1 MARRA
6 ETNTAVGSML
16 ERICSAGESGLPFDE
31 RLMMLTQL
39 RAASNEI
46 ATATDRY
53 LMERILRQQEA
64 ISSVQDEHA
73 KLRSLIDS
81 LTAPPL
87 HTATLLA
94 KVDSPGVR
102 GVLVHAGENERRV
115 VQLGEGLEANDLSV
129 GDEVFLSHERNFV
142 VARSCSLGHVAG
154 EIATYSRTLADG
166 RLVLRSRDEE
176 VIVLPN
182 KSLQGAVLK
191 QGDGVRFSRSAGIAF
206 EKVEQARGESYFLEA
221 TPTDTFRDIG
231 GLDREIEQI
240 KQMITLHKLHP
251 EKARQYRLRPKRS
264 ILLTGRPGNGKTKL
278 ARATCN
284 WVAGMSKSGKARFV
298 GIKPGELSSMWHGAS
313 ESAYRRL
320 FAAAREAS
328 LEDPDIPV
336 IIFIDEVDSIGSVR
350 GEGINKIDDK
360 IQACVISELD
370 GLIDR
375 GSVLV
380 MSATNRA
387 DSLDP
392 AMIRAGRLGDLILEI
407 PPPNRK
413 GAHAV
418 LNCYL
423 PEDIPYASSHSGQAS
438 AREELLQLAVGQ
450 LFAEN
455 GDTELAHLTLRDG
468 KRRLIR
474 AADLLNGASLQSI
487 ALSALE
493 RAVLRD
499 DEGGPAGVSAA
510 DISAAISDYLVA
522 AAKPLTPRN
531 ARNYIQ
537 DLPQDVD
544 VTSVDLVERRVK
556 RPYLY
561 RVEAA

>member
-1 MARRA
+1 
-6 ETNTAVGSML
+6 
-16 ERICSAGESGLPFDE
+16 
-31 RLMMLTQL
+31 
-39 RAASNEI
+39 
-46 ATATDRY
+46 
-53 LMERILRQQEA
+53 
-64 ISSVQDEHA
+64 
-73 KLRSLIDS
+73 
-81 LTAPPL
+81 
-87 HTATLLA
+87 
-94 KVDSPGVR
+94 
-102 GVLVHAGENERRV
+102 
-115 VQLGEGLEANDLSV
+115 
-129 GDEVFLSHERNFV
+129 
-142 VARSCSLGHVAG
+142 
-154 EIATYSRTLADG
+154 
-166 RLVLRSRDEE
+166 
-176 VIVLPN
+176 
-182 KSLQGAVLK
+182 
-191 QGDGVRFSRSAGIAF
+191 
-206 EKVEQARGESYFLEA
+206 
-221 TPTDTFRDIG
+221 
-231 GLDREIEQI
+231 
-240 KQMITLHKLHP
+240 
-251 EKARQYRLRPKRS
+251 
-264 ILLTGRPGNGKTKL
+264 
-278 ARATCN
+278 
-284 WVAGMSKSGKARFV
+284 
-298 GIKPGELSSMWHGAS
+298 MWFGAS

-320 FAAAREAS
+320 FAAAREAA

-370 GLIDR
+370 GLEDR
-375 GSVLV
+375 GNVLV
-380 MSATNRA
+380 MAATNRA

-418 LNCYL
+418 LGCYL
-423 PEDIPYASSHSGQAS
+423 PADIPYASGHAGQAS
-438 AREELLQLAVGQ
+438 AREELLQFAVGQ

-499 DEGGPAGVSAA
+499 DEGGPAGVCAA
-510 DISAAISDYLVA
+510 DISAAISYFLVA
-522 AAKPLTPRN
+522 APRALTPRN

-544 VTSVDLVERRVK
+544 VTSVDIVERRVK

>member
-6 ETNTAVGSML
+6 ETNTAVGSMM

-39 RAASNEI
+39 RGASNEI
-46 ATATDRY
+46 ATETDRY

-182 KSLQGAVLK
+182 KSLQGSVLK

-206 EKVEQARGESYFLEA
+206 EKVEQAWGESYFLEA
-221 TPTDTFRDIG
+221 TPTDSFRDIG

-284 WVAGMSKSGKARFV
+284 WVAGMSRRGRARFV
-298 GIKPGELSSMWHGAS
+298 GIKPGELSSMWFGAS

-320 FAAAREAS
+320 FAAAREAA

-336 IIFIDEVDSIGSVR
+336 IIFIDEVDSI
-350 GEGINKIDDK
+350 GINKIDDK

-370 GLIDR
+370 GLEDR
-375 GSVLV
+375 GNVLV
-380 MSATNRA
+380 MAATNRA

-413 GAHAV
+413 GAHPV
-418 LNCYL
+418 LGCYL
-423 PEDIPYASSHSGQAS
+423 PADIPYASGHAGQAS
-438 AREELLQLAVGQ
+438 AREELLQFAVGQ

-499 DEGGPAGVSAA
+499 DEGGPAGVCAA
-510 DISAAISDYLVA
+510 DISAAISYFLVA
-522 AAKPLTPRN
+522 APRALTPRN

-544 VTSVDLVERRVK
+544 VTSVDIVERRVK

>member
-1 MARRA
+1 MP
-6 ETNTAVGSML
+6 S
-16 ERICSAGESGLPFDE
+16 
-31 RLMMLTQL
+31 
-39 RAASNEI
+39 
-46 ATATDRY
+46 
-53 LMERILRQQEA
+53 
-64 ISSVQDEHA
+64 
-73 KLRSLIDS
+73 
-81 LTAPPL
+81 
-87 HTATLLA
+87 
-94 KVDSPGVR
+94 
-102 GVLVHAGENERRV
+102 
-115 VQLGEGLEANDLSV
+115 
-129 GDEVFLSHERNFV
+129 
-142 VARSCSLGHVAG
+142 
-154 EIATYSRTLADG
+154 
-166 RLVLRSRDEE
+166 
-176 VIVLPN
+176 
-182 KSLQGAVLK
+182 
-191 QGDGVRFSRSAGIAF
+191 
-206 EKVEQARGESYFLEA
+206 
-221 TPTDTFRDIG
+221 
-231 GLDREIEQI
+231 
-240 KQMITLHKLHP
+240 
-251 EKARQYRLRPKRS
+251 
-264 ILLTGRPGNGKTKL
+264 
-278 ARATCN
+278 
-284 WVAGMSKSGKARFV
+284 
-298 GIKPGELSSMWHGAS
+298 
-313 ESAYRRL
+313 
-320 FAAAREAS
+320 AREAA

-370 GLIDR
+370 GLEDR
-375 GSVLV
+375 GNVLV
-380 MSATNRA
+380 MAATNRA

-418 LNCYL
+418 LSCYL
-423 PEDIPYASSHSGQAS
+423 PADIPYASSHGGQAS

-499 DEGGPAGVSAA
+499 DDGGPAGVSAA
-510 DISAAISDYLVA
+510 DLSAAISDYLVA

-531 ARNYIQ
+531 ARIYIQ

>member
-1 MARRA
+1 M
-6 ETNTAVGSML
+6 M

-39 RAASNEI
+39 RGASNEI
-46 ATATDRY
+46 ATETDRY

-81 LTAPPL
+81 LTAP
-87 HTATLLA
+87 TLLA

-182 KSLQGAVLK
+182 KSLQGSVLK

-284 WVAGMSKSGKARFV
+284 WVAGMSRSGRARFV
-298 GIKPGELSSMWHGAS
+298 GIKPGELSSMWFGAS

-320 FAAAREAS
+320 FAAAREAA

-370 GLIDR
+370 GLEDR
-375 GSVLV
+375 GNVLV
-380 MSATNRA
+380 MAATNRA

-418 LNCYL
+418 LGCYL
-423 PEDIPYASSHSGQAS
+423 PADIPYASGHAGQAS
-438 AREELLQLAVGQ
+438 AREELLQFAVGQ

-499 DEGGPAGVSAA
+499 DEGGPAGVCAA
-510 DISAAISDYLVA
+510 DISAAISYFLVA
-522 AAKPLTPRN
+522 APRALTPRN
-531 ARNYIQ
+531 ARNYIK

-544 VTSVDLVERRVK
+544 VTSVDIVERRVK